1 MINGFHKFALICK
14 KIISWI
20 AVITVA
26 AMLIIMCTEVVR
38 RYLFGK
44 TFIWSDEIIR
54 ILLVFCAYFG
64 GAAGYFDHNL
74 TSFDMVVTRLS
85 KRTND
90 ILKLIVNVVM
100 LVFFIILLYLTY
112 KKMVSPSVAKSIS
125 TSTGLSG
132 SFPYYGIFTGLI
144 FMTIFTIDFFP
155 GLISNVIHG
164 RNEKKEAS

>member
-1 MINGFHKFALICK
+1 MIKGFHRFAIICK
-14 KIISWI
+14 KVISWI
-20 AVITVA
+20 AVATVA
-26 AMLIIMCTEVVR
+26 AMLVIMCIEVVR

-64 GAAGYFDHNL
+64 GATGYFDHNL
-74 TSFDMVVTRLS
+74 TSFDMVITRLS

-112 KKMVSPSVAKSIS
+112 KKIISPSVANSVS

-132 SFPYYGIFTGLI
+132 AFPYYGIFTGLI

-155 GLISNVIHG
+155 GLISAVVHG
-164 RNEKKEAS
+164 KEEQKEAS